1 MSNNK
6 GVSVSN
12 GLTKTNRTKTN
23 ITKARKRDL
32 IFEELCNQCGIDW
45 KNATRNELGR
55 VQKATKQLKEINAKV
70 DDIVKVSEWYKTN
83 WKDID
88 ITPTG
93 IVSNYST
100 ILKRVEEKEIKNKP
114 YNCEEQGHNFIDLD
128 VIFYCQYC
136 KMEKSKDDS

>member
-45 KNATRNELGR
+45 KNATRIELGR
-55 VQKATKQLKEINAKV
+55 VQKATKQLKEVNAKV

-83 WKDID
+83 W
-88 ITPTG
+88 
-93 IVSNYST
+93 
-100 ILKRVEEKEIKNKP
+100 
-114 YNCEEQGHNFIDLD
+114 
-128 VIFYCQYC
+128 
-136 KMEKSKDDS
+136 